1 MDIWIIEMS
10 SIEMII
16 NPSDIN
22 VSVDVEYLQK
32 QSRLEE
38 NQFAF
43 AYHITITNN
52 SSYGIV
58 LLHRHWIIIDANE
71 QQEEVKGAG
80 VIGEQP
86 LIPSNAQYKYSSGT
100 VLNTPIG
107 TMQGSY
113 HMVDEFGNPVEVPI
127 KPFLLALPNQVH

>member
-1 MDIWIIEMS
+1 MTNSEPL
-10 SIEMII
+10 I
-16 NPSDIN
+16 NSSDIN
-22 VSVDVEYLQK
+22 VSVETEYLAK
-32 QSRLEE
+32 QSNPDE
-38 NQFAF
+38 NHFAF

-71 QQEEVKGAG
+71 QRQEVKGAG

-86 LIPSNAQYKYSSGT
+86 LIPTNTEYKYSSGT
-100 VLNTPIG
+100 VLNTPVG

-113 HMVDEFGNPVEVPI
+113 QMVDEFGAGLDVPI
-127 KPFLLALPNQVH
+127 APFLLALPNQVH

>member
-1 MDIWIIEMS
+1 MS
-10 SIEMII
+10 NFGTNI
-16 NPSDIN
+16 NPSDIS
-22 VSVDVEYLQK
+22 VSVETEYLDK
-32 QSRLEE
+32 QSTPDES
-38 NQFAF
+38 QFAF

-52 SSYGIV
+52 SDYGIV

-71 QQEEVKGAG
+71 QRQEVKGAG

-86 LIPSNAQYKYSSGT
+86 LIPTNAQFKYSSGT

-113 HMVDEFGNPVEVPI
+113 QMVDEFGSPVEVPI
-127 KPFLLALPNQVH
+127 APFLLALPNQVH

>member
-1 MDIWIIEMS
+1 MS
-10 SIEMII
+10 SIEMMI

-32 QSRLEE
+32 QSTLEE

-71 QQEEVKGAG
+71 QRQEVKGAG

-113 HMVDEFGNPVEVPI
+113 HMVDEFGNPLEVPI

>member
-1 MDIWIIEMS
+1 MTNLDNS
-10 SIEMII
+10 I
-16 NPSDIN
+16 NPSDI
-22 VSVDVEYLQK
+22 SVTVKTEYLAN
-32 QSRLEE
+32 QSIPDE

-52 SSYGIV
+52 SNYGVV
-58 LLHRHWIIIDANE
+58 LMHRHWIIIDAND
-71 QQEEVKGAG
+71 QRQEVKGAG

-86 LIPSNAQYKYSSGT
+86 LIPTNATFKYSSGT

-113 HMVDEFGNPVEVPI
+113 QMVDEFGGALDVPI
-127 KPFLLALPNQVH
+127 DPFLLAIPNQVH

>member
-1 MDIWIIEMS
+1 MS

-32 QSRLEE
+32 QSTLEE

-43 AYHITITNN
+43 AYHITISNN

-71 QQEEVKGAG
+71 QRQEVKGAG

-113 HMVDEFGNPVEVPI
+113 HMADEFGNPVEVPI

>member
-1 MDIWIIEMS
+1 MTNLDNS
-10 SIEMII
+10 I

-22 VSVDVEYLQK
+22 VSVETEYLAN
-32 QSRLEE
+32 QSTPDE

-52 SSYGIV
+52 SSHGVV
-58 LLHRHWIIIDANE
+58 LMHRHWIIIDANE
-71 QQEEVKGAG
+71 QRQEVKGAG

-86 LIPSNAQYKYSSGT
+86 LIPTNAQFQYSSGT

-113 HMVDEFGNPVEVPI
+113 QMVDEFGSALEVPI
-127 KPFLLALPNQVH
+127 EPFLLALPNQVH

>member
-1 MDIWIIEMS
+1 MS

-22 VSVDVEYLQK
+22 VSVNVEYLQK
-32 QSRLEE
+32 QSTLEE

-71 QQEEVKGAG
+71 QRQEVKGAG

-113 HMVDEFGNPVEVPI
+113 HMVDEFGNPLEVPI

>member
-1 MDIWIIEMS
+1 MTNLDNS
-10 SIEMII
+10 I
-16 NPSDIN
+16 NPSNIN
-22 VSVDVEYLQK
+22 VSVETEYLAN
-32 QSRLEE
+32 QSTPDE

-52 SSYGIV
+52 SSYGVV
-58 LLHRHWIIIDANE
+58 LMHRHWIIIDGNE
-71 QQEEVKGAG
+71 QRQEVKGAG

-86 LIPSNAQYKYSSGT
+86 LIPTNAQFQYSSGT

-113 HMVDEFGNPVEVPI
+113 QMVDEFGSALEVPI
-127 KPFLLALPNQVH
+127 EPFLLALPNQVH

>member
-1 MDIWIIEMS
+1 MTNSEPL
-10 SIEMII
+10 I
-16 NPSDIN
+16 NSSDIN
-22 VSVDVEYLQK
+22 VSVETEYLAK
-32 QSRLEE
+32 QSNPDE
-38 NQFAF
+38 NHFAF

-71 QQEEVKGAG
+71 QRQEVRGAG

-86 LIPSNAQYKYSSGT
+86 LIPTNTEYKYSSGT

-113 HMVDEFGNPVEVPI
+113 QMR
-127 KPFLLALPNQVH
+127 LLNLF

>member
-1 MDIWIIEMS
+1 MTNLDNS
-10 SIEMII
+10 I
-16 NPSDIN
+16 NPSDI
-22 VSVDVEYLQK
+22 SVTVKTEYLAN
-32 QSRLEE
+32 QSIPDE

-52 SSYGIV
+52 SNYGVV
-58 LLHRHWIIIDANE
+58 LMHRHWIIIDANDKR
-71 QQEEVKGAG
+71 QEVKGAG

-86 LIPSNAQYKYSSGT
+86 LIPTNAKFKYSSGT

-113 HMVDEFGNPVEVPI
+113 QMVDEFGSALDVPI
-127 KPFLLALPNQVH
+127 EPFLLAMPNQVH

>member
-1 MDIWIIEMS
+1 MS

-16 NPSDIN
+16 NPSVIN
-22 VSVDVEYLQK
+22 VSVHVEYLQK
-32 QSRLEE
+32 QSTLEE

-71 QQEEVKGAG
+71 QRQEVKGAG

>member
-1 MDIWIIEMS
+1 MTNLDNS
-10 SIEMII
+10 I

-22 VSVDVEYLQK
+22 VTVETEYLSN
-32 QSRLEE
+32 QSIPDE

-52 SSYGIV
+52 SSYGVV
-58 LLHRHWIIIDANE
+58 LMHRHWIIIDANE
-71 QQEEVKGAG
+71 KRQEVKGAG

-86 LIPSNAQYKYSSGT
+86 LIPTNAIFRYSSGT
-100 VLNTPIG
+100 VLSTPIG

-113 HMVDEFGNPVEVPI
+113 QMVDEFGSALDVPI
-127 KPFLLALPNQVH
+127 EPFLLALPNQVH

>member
-1 MDIWIIEMS
+1 MS

-32 QSRLEE
+32 QSTLEE

-71 QQEEVKGAG
+71 QRQEVKGAG

-113 HMVDEFGNPVEVPI
+113 HMVDEFGNPLEVPI

>member
-1 MDIWIIEMS
+1 MTNLDNN
-10 SIEMII
+10 I
-16 NPSDIN
+16 NPSDI
-22 VSVDVEYLQK
+22 SVTVETEYLAN
-32 QSRLEE
+32 QSTPDE

-52 SSYGIV
+52 SSYGVV
-58 LLHRHWIIIDANE
+58 LMHRHWIIIDANDKR
-71 QQEEVKGAG
+71 QEVKGAG

-86 LIPSNAQYKYSSGT
+86 LIPTNAKFKYSSGT

-113 HMVDEFGNPVEVPI
+113 QMVDEFGSALDVPI
-127 KPFLLALPNQVH
+127 EPFLLAMPNQVH

>member
-1 MDIWIIEMS
+1 MS
-10 SIEMII
+10 NLETMV

-22 VSVDVEYLQK
+22 VTVETQYIAN
-32 QSRLEE
+32 QSIPGQ

-43 AYHITITNN
+43 AYHITISNN
-52 SSYGIV
+52 SDFGVV
-58 LLHRHWIIIDANE
+58 LLHRHWIIIDADE
-71 QQEEVKGAG
+71 QQQEVKGAG

-86 LIPSNAQYKYSSGT
+86 LIPKNTQYKYSSGT

-113 HMVDEFGNPVEVPI
+113 HMVDEFNNPLEVPI
-127 KPFLLALPNQVH
+127 VPFLLALPNQVN

>member
-1 MDIWIIEMS
+1 MTNSEPHVNS
-10 SIEMII
+10 
-16 NPSDIN
+16 SDIN
-22 VSVDVEYLQK
+22 VSVETEYLAK
-32 QSRLEE
+32 QSSPDE
-38 NQFAF
+38 NHFAF

-71 QQEEVKGAG
+71 QRQEVKGAG

-86 LIPSNAQYKYSSGT
+86 LIPTNTEYKYSSGT

-113 HMVDEFGNPVEVPI
+113 QMVDEFGAALDVPI
-127 KPFLLALPNQVH
+127 APFLLALPTQVH

>member
-1 MDIWIIEMS
+1 MTNLDNN
-10 SIEMII
+10 I
-16 NPSDIN
+16 NPSDI
-22 VSVDVEYLQK
+22 SVTVETEYLAN
-32 QSRLEE
+32 QSTPDE

-52 SSYGIV
+52 SSYGVV
-58 LLHRHWIIIDANE
+58 LMHRHWIIIDANDKW
-71 QQEEVKGAG
+71 QEVKGAG

-86 LIPSNAQYKYSSGT
+86 LIPTNAKFKYSSGT

-113 HMVDEFGNPVEVPI
+113 QMVDEFGSALDVPI
-127 KPFLLALPNQVH
+127 EPFLLAMPNQVH

>member
-1 MDIWIIEMS
+1 MS
-10 SIEMII
+10 SIEIII

-32 QSRLEE
+32 QSTLEE

-71 QQEEVKGAG
+71 QRQEVKGAG

>member
-1 MDIWIIEMS
+1 MTNLDNS
-10 SIEMII
+10 I

-22 VSVDVEYLQK
+22 VSVETEYLAN
-32 QSRLEE
+32 QSTPDE

-43 AYHITITNN
+43 AYHITFTNN
-52 SSYGIV
+52 SSYGVV
-58 LLHRHWIIIDANE
+58 LMHRHWIIIDANE
-71 QQEEVKGAG
+71 QRQEVKGAG

-86 LIPSNAQYKYSSGT
+86 LIPTNAQFQYSSGT

-113 HMVDEFGNPVEVPI
+113 QMVDEFGSALEVPI
-127 KPFLLALPNQVH
+127 EPFLLALPNQVH

>member
-1 MDIWIIEMS
+1 MAKLENS
-10 SIEMII
+10 I
-16 NPSDIN
+16 NPADIN
-22 VSVDVEYLQK
+22 VSVETEYRAN
-32 QSRLEE
+32 QSTPDE

-52 SSYGIV
+52 SSYGVV
-58 LLHRHWIIIDANE
+58 LMHRHWIIIDGNE
-71 QQEEVKGAG
+71 QRQEVKGAG

-86 LIPSNAQYKYSSGT
+86 LIPTNAQFQYSSGT

-113 HMVDEFGNPVEVPI
+113 QMVDEFGSALEVAI
-127 KPFLLALPNQVH
+127 EPFLLALPNQVH

>member
-1 MDIWIIEMS
+1 MTNLDNS
-10 SIEMII
+10 I

-22 VSVDVEYLQK
+22 VSVETEYLAN
-32 QSRLEE
+32 QSTPDE

-52 SSYGIV
+52 SSYGVV
-58 LLHRHWIIIDANE
+58 LMHRHWIIIDGNE
-71 QQEEVKGAG
+71 QRQEVKGAG

-86 LIPSNAQYKYSSGT
+86 LIPTNGKFQYSSGT

-113 HMVDEFGNPVEVPI
+113 QMVDEFGSALEVPI
-127 KPFLLALPNQVH
+127 EPFLLALPNQVH

>member
-1 MDIWIIEMS
+1 MS

-32 QSRLEE
+32 QSTLEE

-58 LLHRHWIIIDANE
+58 LLHRHWIIIVANE
-71 QQEEVKGAG
+71 RRQEVKGAG

>member
-1 MDIWIIEMS
+1 MTNVEN
-10 SIEMII
+10 II

-22 VSVDVEYLQK
+22 VSVETEYLDQ
-32 QSRLEE
+32 QSTPDE

-52 SSYGIV
+52 SSYAVV

-71 QQEEVKGAG
+71 QRQEVKGAG

-86 LIPSNAQYKYSSGT
+86 LIAANAKYKYSSGT

-113 HMVDEFGNPVEVPI
+113 QMVDEFGTPVDVPI
-127 KPFLLALPNQVH
+127 APFLLAIPNQVH